1 MIILISII
9 TPLTTT
15 PNTQTNEAPIKWVK
29 YINPTGRDE
38 NTAYSIAVKQPA
50 STTTYPTTTPPSKT
64 SNLIPRKPITIN
76 GDEGFTPENGV
87 VGGSGTADDPYII
100 EGWEIN
106 AAGSDYGISIGGTRA
121 HFIIRSCKIY
131 GAHKVGI
138 ILANVTNGKITN
150 NTITNNG
157 YGIDLR
163 YSSNNTIEYNNITN
177 NKGGGILLF
186 TSSNNIVEHNN
197 IENNNYYDGIHLSHS
212 SNNVIKYN
220 NIANNNGDGIYL
232 YYSSNNTIGHNNIAN
247 NNYNG
252 IYLSDSMK
260 RSNNVIKYNN
270 IANNNYDGIH
280 IDGSWGNVIEHNSIT
295 NNNYNGIRLWYS
307 GSNVIVGN
315 NFIDNSRQVLSFHSD
330 NIWDLGYP
338 KGGNYWSDHVCVD
351 QYSGPKQDQRGED
364 GICDTPYSIHDE
376 GYETY
381 QYDYYPLA
389 KPITIEIS
397 LPVAKKSSRLII
409 GRIDLLDYS
418 RKGVVEVSS
427 RVLSPSIPGNVFFI
441 PADLEVNLK
450 YSGVLEEGGIPR
462 KPIVGREVK
471 LFIDGELVSSAITS
485 NYSGANIE
493 GVFKISL
500 PYGIHYGELVFDGD
514 EEYNGSYYR
523 FMIIAYKSTGFS
535 IARDA
540 YSFENWGFDFKE
552 YLQFV
557 VALTD
562 RCMKQLGPGGLQICP
577 ILKTQL
583 LLLYPVLYWRGHCF
597 GMASTSA
604 VYYIDPSL
612 KPRNIDVYEMG
623 RDDPD
628 VVWNIELYHLTQVKW
643 LLSGEEIPKAI
654 EIIKSLIDNKTPVV
668 IGYRFF
674 YIILPMS
681 HAVTVVGYY
690 EDENRGYLIV
700 YDNNEPNAIQIYSIE
715 NGKLILGDI
724 EISKLI
730 VVDPHDVRESVS
742 NFENIYIQLM
752 RIQKMFY
759 GLLIHSPVDIT
770 ISSSDGGMLV
780 VVNGTVVRNDFA
792 GSYVYVSDEY
802 KIFLL
807 PSNRS
812 YSIELTAT
820 DRGSVT
826 IEAVYTLGEN
836 LTINTFRNITVDK
849 GSKIYLPTIQSE
861 KADIDTDG
869 DGKID
874 TETKA
879 EITPIPITTTP
890 EKETS
895 LLPLVLIVVPIIV
908 AAAIAVILLLRRR

>member
-1 MIILISII
+1 MHRVLSSLLPLAVTILVLANTV
-9 TPLTTT
+9 TPLTAV
-15 PNTQTNEAPIKWVK
+15 NTGAGQT
-29 YINPTGRDE
+29 
-38 NTAYSIAVKQPA
+38 A
-50 STTTYPTTTPPSKT
+50 ST
-64 SNLIPRKPITIN
+64 SNMQSTATLLSEVGNLTQRGPITII
-76 GDEGFTPENGV
+76 GDANFTRENGV

-100 EGWEIN
+100 EGWKID
-106 AAGSDYGISIGGTRA
+106 ADGYDYGISIKYTTKY
-121 HFIIRSCKIY
+121 FVIRNCEIVNALMY
-131 GAHKVGI
+131 GIA
-138 ILANVTNGKITN
+138 LAYVENGYIAN
-150 NTITNNG
+150 NTIANNLG
-157 YGIDLR
+157 HGVYLRGSDKNVIEYNNIISNIGSGLRLEYSRNNTIRYNNIRDHYDGINLK
-163 YSSNNTIEYNNITN
+163 YSDNNTIEFNNIINNDRNGIHFEYSNKTVIKGNTIAHNNYFGIYIIRSRGIIIIYNNITN
-177 NKGGGILLF
+177 NYNGGIGLVYLDDG
-186 TSSNNIVEHNN
+186 IIEYNN
-197 IENNNYYDGIHLSHS
+197 IELNGYGI
-212 SNNVIKYN
+212 
-220 NIANNNGDGIYL
+220 A
-232 YYSSNNTIGHNNIAN
+232 
-247 NNYNG
+247 
-252 IYLSDSMK
+252 LSDSGNDIINIIAQNNIGNNK
-260 RSNNVIKYNN
+260 EQVYSYRSNTTW
-270 IANNNYDGIH
+270 H
-280 IDGSWGNVIEHNSIT
+280 
-295 NNNYNGIRLWYS
+295 
-307 GSNVIVGN
+307 
-315 NFIDNSRQVLSFHSD
+315 F
-330 NIWDLGYP
+330 GYP
-338 KGGNYWSDHVCVD
+338 SGGNYWSDHICLD

-364 GICDTPYSIHDE
+364 GICDTPYSIYDE

-409 GRIDLLDYS
+409 GRLDLLDYS

-514 EEYNGSYYR
+514 EEYNGSHYR
-523 FMIIAYKSTGFS
+523 FMIVAYKSTGFS

-562 RCMKQLGPGGLQICP
+562 RCMKQLGPEGLQICP
-577 ILKTQL
+577 ILKIQL

-612 KPRNIDVYEMG
+612 KPRNIDVYEMS

-654 EIIKSLIDNKTPVV
+654 EIIKSLVDSKTPVV

-681 HAVTVVGYY
+681 HAVTVIGYY
-690 EDENRGYLIV
+690 EDENGVYLIV

-742 NFENIYIQLM
+742 NLENIYIQLM

-770 ISSSDGGMLV
+770 ISSSDGGMLL

-807 PSNRS
+807 PSDRS
-812 YSIELTAT
+812 YSVELTAT

-826 IEAVYTLGEN
+826 IETIYTLGEN

-849 GSKIYLPTIQSE
+849 GSKIYLQTIQSE

-879 EITPIPITTTP
+879 EVTSIPITTTTTTTP
-890 EKETS
+890 TRETTS
-895 LLPLVLIVVPIIV
+895 LLPLLIVVPIII
-908 AAAIAVILLLRRR
+908 AAAIAVILLLKRR